1 MVSVPPAT
9 RTFGCMGVII
19 PVDAK
24 RCKVTPRKRSFEPF
38 ELPGGDDAV
47 LLLHGFSGST
57 DEMRELGARLH
68 ARGYDISAPALP
80 GHRGDVRELEHV
92 TDEDYFAMALAQFD
106 RLARARKRVY
116 VAGLSMGGALGLY
129 IAQHRTPAAVIT
141 ISTPVRMPSH
151 IYGGVH
157 LVARHRASVHLP
169 VNLNAYFGGIGYPT
183 VPASAVRTFLSV
195 VTQVRA
201 RLPDVHCPLLV
212 LHSARDLT
220 VPFANAALIDASVGS
235 VDRDVVVFDE
245 GQHLMTVGRG
255 LDVIEPYVS
264 EFLIRVDREH
274 ARDGRTPAK
283 PS

>member
-1 MVSVPPAT
+1 
-9 RTFGCMGVII
+9 
-19 PVDAK
+19 
-24 RCKVTPRKRSFEPF
+24 VTPRKRSFDSF
-38 ELPGGDDAV
+38 ELPGGDRAV

-57 DEMRELGARLH
+57 DEVRELGARLN
-68 ARGYDISAPALP
+68 AWGYDVTAPALP
-80 GHRGDVRELEHV
+80 GHRGDVRELETV
-92 TDEDYFAMALAQFD
+92 TDADYFTMALAQFD
-106 RLARARKRVY
+106 RLARERERVY
-116 VAGLSMGGALGLY
+116 VIGLSMGGALGLY
-129 IAQHRTPAAVIT
+129 IAQHRAPAAVVT
-141 ISTPVRMPSH
+141 ISAPVRMPSH
-151 IYGGVH
+151 VYGGVH

-201 RLPDVHCPLLV
+201 GLADVHCPLLV
-212 LHSARDLT
+212 LHSARDMT

-235 VDRDVVVFDE
+235 LKREIVVFDE

-264 EFLIRVDREH
+264 EFLVRADREH
-274 ARDGRTPAK
+274 ARDSRTQAK